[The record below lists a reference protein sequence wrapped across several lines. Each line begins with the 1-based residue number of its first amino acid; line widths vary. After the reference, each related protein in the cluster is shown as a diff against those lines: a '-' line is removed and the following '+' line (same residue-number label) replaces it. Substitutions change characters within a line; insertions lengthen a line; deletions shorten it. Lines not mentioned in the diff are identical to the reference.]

1 MKAEIKKKSQG
12 TYSEG
17 KEARVHIND
26 LEHKEEI
33 NSQPEQKEETI
44 IPKNEERIRRL
55 GDISKCA
62 HIHIIGMP
70 EGEEKSKILKTYLK
84 KIMKENFPNFVKE
97 IDIQVQEAQRVPNKL
112 DPRGPHQDTL

>member
-1 MKAEIKKKSQG
+1 MSQG

-44 IPKNEERIRRL
+44 IPKNEERIRSINGR
-55 GDISKCA
+55 
-62 HIHIIGMP
+62 
-70 EGEEKSKILKTYLK
+70 
-84 KIMKENFPNFVKE
+84 
-97 IDIQVQEAQRVPNKL
+97 
-112 DPRGPHQDTL
+112 